1 MKKHILAALFFTS
14 FFLLTG
20 KGFAQSCFDCS
31 YDSLVKQFWATE
43 PEQEKADLLIKII
56 HTRMSGDTTLYFI
69 NQLLQLEGKVKGL
82 DIEPYKA
89 LRDAYIHM
97 RARNQPGEALE
108 DFKKAVSLFDK
119 NKTVIVSLLANIRNL
134 FNRLNQQEE
143 KFQYYREKLEYY
155 KIHGPIEN
163 TAPCYH
169 GIAGYY
175 VNMADY
181 NQAIS
186 NYLRAAHVFKK
197 FSRSWYMNEISVV
210 AVQYAE
216 WGNSERAQYYND
228 STLILAAELDSVV
241 SPYHLHAFSRLNLRL
256 KNYKEALAYADQI
269 LDRFPP
275 GAINRFY
282 AIGEVQKSLVLT
294 EMGQPQ
300 KGYAMLMHAR
310 KVSDT
315 FNSQLAGSAGTLE
328 IDYALYKYFRA
339 TRQPDSAEKYI
350 LIGYGKSVKE
360 KARDLELKYL
370 RALSDFYIDEGK
382 ADRAQIYFDQYASL
396 QDTLS
401 NQQSALNIAQYEIEL
416 KELEQNERINILKQ
430 ERAVQEFKLGQRNKI
445 IWGASG
451 ILLLISTMLFFIFRQ
466 LQQNKKILRKLRS
479 TQSLLVQQEKM
490 ASLGELTAGIA
501 HEIQNPLNFVNN
513 FSEINTELIDEMEES
528 LQQGKMDQVHELARY
543 VKDNNQKVIQH
554 GRRADAIVKGMLL
567 HSRSSTGNK
576 EATDINALAD
586 EYLRLSYHGLRA
598 KDKSFNA
605 TISTHYDESLGP
617 VPLVPQDIGRVL
629 LNMYSNAFYSV
640 YEKKK
645 TAGSNYEPRVSVST
659 GKEAKDVVIRIEDNG
674 SGIPD
679 KVLDKIYQ
687 PFFTTKPAGDGTG
700 LGLSLSYEIIQ
711 AHEGSLNVES
721 KEGEFAAF
729 TIRLPL

>member
-1 MKKHILAALFFTS
+1 MKKHILAALVFTS
-14 FFLLTG
+14 FFLIPG
-20 KGFAQSCFDCS
+20 KASAQACFDCS

-43 PEQEKADLLIKII
+43 PEQEKADLLTKII

-69 NQLLQLEGKVKGL
+69 NQLLQLEGKVKGV
-82 DIEPYKA
+82 DMAPYKA
-89 LRDAYIHM
+89 LRDAYIHI
-97 RARNQPGEALE
+97 RARNQPEEALE
-108 DFKKAVSLFDK
+108 DLKKAVSLFDK

-143 KFQYYREKLEYY
+143 KFQYYKEKLEYY
-155 KIHGPIEN
+155 KINGPIEN

-216 WGNSERAQYYND
+216 WGNSERAHYYND
-228 STLILAAELDSVV
+228 SARILAAELDSVI
-241 SPYHLHAFSRLNLRL
+241 SPYHLHAFSRLNLKL

-269 LDRFPP
+269 MERFRP
-275 GAINRFY
+275 GAVNRFY
-282 AIGEVQKSLVLT
+282 AIGEVQKSLVYT

-300 KGYAMLMHAR
+300 KGYALLMHAK

-315 FNSQLAGSAGTLE
+315 FNSQLAGTAGTLE
-328 IDYALYKYFRA
+328 IDYGLHEYYRA
-339 TRQPDSAEKYI
+339 TRQSDSAEKYI
-350 LIGYGKSVKE
+350 LIGFGKALKE

-370 RALSDFYIDEGK
+370 RALSEFYLDQDK
-382 ADRAQIYFDQYASL
+382 ADKAKIYFNQYENL
-396 QDTLS
+396 LDTF
-401 NQQSALNIAQYEIEL
+401 NTQQSAHKIAQYEIEV
-416 KELEQNERINILKQ
+416 KEQEQNERINTLKQ
-430 ERAVQEFKLGQRNKI
+430 ERAVQEFQLSQRNKI
-445 IWGASG
+445 IWGAAG
-451 ILLLISTMLFFIFRQ
+451 ILLVILGLLFFIYRQ
-466 LQQNKKILRKLRS
+466 LLINKKILRKLRS

-528 LQQGKMDQVHELARY
+528 LQQNKMDQVHELARY
-543 VKDNNQKVIQH
+543 VKENNQKVIQH
-554 GRRADAIVKGMLL
+554 GRRADAIVKGMLQ

-576 EATDINALAD
+576 EASDINALAD

-605 TISTHYDESLGP
+605 TIVTNYDESLGT
-617 VPLVPQDIGRVL
+617 VSLVPQDIGRVL
-629 LNMYSNAFYSV
+629 LNIYSNAFYSV
-640 YEKKK
+640 HEKKK
-645 TAGSNYEPRVSVST
+645 AIDGNYEPRVTVST
-659 GKEAKDVVIRIEDNG
+659 RKEGKEVVIRIEDNG
-674 SGIPD
+674 SGIPS

-687 PFFTTKPAGDGTG
+687 PFFTTKPAGEGTG

-711 AHEGSLNVES
+711 AHGGSLKVES
-721 KEGEFAAF
+721 KEGELAAF
-729 TIRLPL
+729 TIRLPQ